1 MLQALPSLLQ
11 NYATKLRGKLLVNAF
26 QLCFLLHNSKTAV
39 ISHTAAAALQQ
50 LVASTFEKVVA
61 EDGKISEHRLNL
73 SDKSSLGAPLGDV
86 SSSQI
91 LTDNGAISV
100 RESALDAYQVT
111 YLQFL

>member
-1 MLQALPSLLQ
+1 M
-11 NYATKLRGKLLVNAF
+11 LVNAF

-61 EDGKISEHRLNL
+61 EDGKISEYKPNV
-73 SDKSSLGAPLGDV
+73 SDKISSGVPLGNA
-86 SSSQI
+86 SFSQA

-100 RESALDAYQVT
+100 RESALDAYQVR
-111 YLQFL
+111 YSQFFISWRELT